1 MRAVIGGRAEV
12 FVEDGVDYDAHVDQF
27 LGLEGQTDV
36 AVQNGRPQRE
46 SNPWNP

>member
-1 MRAVIGGRAEV
+1 
-12 FVEDGVDYDAHVDQF
+12 VEDGVDYDAHVDQF

-46 SNPWNP
+46 SNPNPGVRGD